1 MSRLIHDDAL
11 RTWEVFASTGD
22 YGAADPARIVFRCT
36 TEPGVRPRAVR
47 LDGDKSEAEKA
58 VIDLSDDELG
68 KLFQSAKEI
77 G

>member
-1 MSRLIHDDAL
+1 MARLIHDDAL

-47 LDGDKSEAEKA
+47 LDGDKSDAEKA
-58 VIDLSDDELG
+58 VIELTADELE
-68 KLFQSAKEI
+68 KLLESAQEI
-77 G
+77 D

>member
-36 TEPGVRPRAVR
+36 TEPGVRPRAGR

-58 VIDLSDDELG
+58 VIELPEG
-68 KLFQSAKEI
+68 ELEKLLETAKEI

>member
-1 MSRLIHDDAL
+1 MPRLIHDDAL

-22 YGAADPARIVFRCT
+22 YGAADPARLVFRCT
-36 TEPGVRPRAVR
+36 TEPGIRPRAVR

-58 VIDLSDDELG
+58 VIDLSDDELA
-68 KLFQSAKEI
+68 KLLESSKEI

>member
-1 MSRLIHDDAL
+1 MPRLIHDDAL

-36 TEPGVRPRAVR
+36 TEPGVRPRSVR
-47 LDGDKSEAEKA
+47 LDGDKSDAERA
-58 VIDLSDDELG
+58 VVELSDDELG
-68 KLFQSAKEI
+68 KLLGSSKEI